1 MFSSNSRSYRAWRAA
16 KLANYPLHVDEL
28 MVQIGGL
35 IGLDSGS
42 VAATIPAVTPP
53 LTGDRFSRSRHTLAF
68 TESTITCVRMTTAL
82 PS

>member
-42 VAATIPAVTPP
+42 IPAVTPP